1 MARILAVA
9 AVLLASTLAA
19 QEPPRFEVAS
29 VRPHRAAD
37 DVMFAVQFHEGGRL
51 TATGSVRMLIRTAYR
66 IQELQLEGARGWI
79 DDERFDVDARVGRD
93 ATPDEMRAMLRAL
106 LRDRFGLVLRT
117 VRRDAPVYGLRIV
130 EPGTTG
136 RLRPASS
143 ECPGVCNLWFAP
155 GVLSA
160 RGVTTAM
167 LASELSWWVDR
178 IVSDQTGLQGAFDL
192 DLEWTP
198 DVVPQAPG
206 FASSDLA
213 VGPRVALE
221 APSIFTA
228 VREQLGLSLEPVRG
242 DIDVFVIERVE
253 RPAEKEN

>member
-1 MARILAVA
+1 MARVLAVA
-9 AVLLASTLAA
+9 AALLTSTLAA
-19 QEPPRFEVAS
+19 QEPPRFVVAS

-37 DVMFAVQFHEGGRL
+37 DVMFAHQFHDGGRL
-51 TATGSVRMLIRTAYR
+51 TATGTVRMLIRTAYR
-66 IQELQLEGARGWI
+66 LQELQLEGARGWI
-79 DDERFDVDARVGRD
+79 DDELFDVDARAGRD

-117 VRRDAPVYGLRIV
+117 ARRDAPVYGLRVV

-136 RLRPASS
+136 QLRPATG
-143 ECPGVCNLWFAP
+143 ECPGVCNLRFAP

-160 RGVTTAM
+160 RGVTMAM
-167 LASELSWWVDR
+167 LASEISWWVDR

-198 DVVPQAPG
+198 EIVPQAPV

-213 VGPRVALE
+213 VGTRVKLE

-242 DIDVFVIERVE
+242 EIDVFVIERVE
-253 RPAEKEN
+253 RPAAN